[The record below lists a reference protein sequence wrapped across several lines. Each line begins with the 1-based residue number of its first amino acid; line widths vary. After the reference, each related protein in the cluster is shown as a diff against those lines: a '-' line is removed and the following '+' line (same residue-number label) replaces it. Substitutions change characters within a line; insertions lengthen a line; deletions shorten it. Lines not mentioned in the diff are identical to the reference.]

1 VALEH
6 MESKLSNSV
15 FVDALAGGVLV
26 YAGGDVDR
34 PVAFV
39 QVGPQGRGGGGGG
52 TLGVM
57 RGVPLYPPRTLGRGP
72 CLP

>member
-1 VALEH
+1 MGAGGEYVALEH

-15 FVDALAGGVLV
+15 FVDALAGGILV

-39 QVGPQGRGGGGGG
+39 QVETGGGAIYG
-52 TLGVM
+52 
-57 RGVPLYPPRTLGRGP
+57 
-72 CLP
+72 

>member
-1 VALEH
+1 
-6 MESKLSNSV
+6 M

-39 QVGPQGRGGGGGG
+39 QVPES
-52 TLGVM
+52 
-57 RGVPLYPPRTLGRGP
+57 PPS
-72 CLP
+72 CVNWSKSDWIQ